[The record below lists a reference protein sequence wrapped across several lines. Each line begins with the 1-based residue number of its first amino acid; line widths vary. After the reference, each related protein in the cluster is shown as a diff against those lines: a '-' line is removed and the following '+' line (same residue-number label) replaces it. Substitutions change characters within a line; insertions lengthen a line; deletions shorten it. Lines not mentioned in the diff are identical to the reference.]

1 MKEVEMEWLNIHSSI
16 LDSPEMIGS
25 EPVDRATW
33 LMLMRYCAGQ
43 ENGGRIASCRDWGDR
58 KWQQVCRV
66 TLQEIAR
73 ISELWH
79 WEEDCLVVHGYPK
92 EKESI
97 VVAKRE
103 AGRKGGTKM
112 SDAKRGA
119 ITANLESARASNP
132 KHNPKQES
140 KDIPKHN
147 PKQESKDI
155 PKHNPKQ
162 ESKDIPKHNPKQESK
177 DIPKQI
183 PKQIDP
189 ESKADSKANDEIIQ
203 SGIQS
208 KTPFFPNGRE
218 GKEKGK
224 RRELLS
230 DNQELIGE
238 KPLGPPPE
246 PPSESSTRGDRTDSF
261 RRVGLVIPP
270 ITMTDDEVA
279 EAERKRAE
287 ILASRRKI

>member
-140 KDIPKHN
+140 KDIPK
-147 PKQESKDI
+147 
-155 PKHNPKQ
+155 
-162 ESKDIPKHNPKQESK
+162 
-177 DIPKQI
+177 QI